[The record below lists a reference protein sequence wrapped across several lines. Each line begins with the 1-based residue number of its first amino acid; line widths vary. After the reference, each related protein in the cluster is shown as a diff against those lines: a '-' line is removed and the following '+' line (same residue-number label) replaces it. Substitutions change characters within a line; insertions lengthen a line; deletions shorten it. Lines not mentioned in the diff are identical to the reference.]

1 MKFGIISDLHME
13 FQPWLHEPD
22 PDLFYLNAGDTHPQW
37 LTRDYFHSLFKGKV
51 FSVKGNHD
59 YYGGSF
65 KDAAMDFP
73 ESIFVEKPEGGML
86 KIAGAPLWT
95 YITPE
100 RWWDFRDYMMDYRNI
115 KGMNY
120 DLYLNAHK
128 TQHDYLFGVGTYA
141 DREAR
146 PLPDIVLLDLKMP
159 GVDGFEVL
167 RRVKAA
173 PPLRRIPV
181 IVLTSSKEEGD
192 RATAYDAG
200 ANSYLLKPVS
210 FSGFLDVVRK
220 VETYWIELNVPPP
233 PPS

>member
-1 MKFGIISDLHME
+1 MTSPSPCILLVDDNDMDVELAVAAFEEVESPCRVE
-13 FQPWLHEPD
+13 V
-22 PDLFYLNAGDTHPQW
+22 AC
-37 LTRDYFHSLFKGKV
+37 
-51 FSVKGNHD
+51 
-59 YYGGSF
+59 GGRM
-65 KDAAMDFP
+65 A
-73 ESIFVEKPEGGML
+73 L
-86 KIAGAPLWT
+86 
-95 YITPE
+95 
-100 RWWDFRDYMMDYRNI
+100 
-115 KGMNY
+115 
-120 DLYLNAHK
+120 
-128 TQHDYLFGVGTYA
+128 DYLFGVGTYA